1 MLSSLYWQSESG
13 SPPLRIG
20 LLLDSAELPSCF
32 AEVVDHILQSDFVGL
47 ELLVF
52 NAEEEK
58 KAAEPPL
65 KRSLFRKVI
74 DPLLNSQRR
83 QTLFFD
89 LYQRWDR
96 RNIVPSEDPLALV
109 DCSARLEHVESIS
122 VTPTRKR
129 FVHRFPTDAIERIRE
144 KQLDVLIRFGF
155 NILRGEILTAAKYG
169 VWSYH
174 HGDGDYY
181 RGGPAHFWEV
191 YEGNPISG
199 AMLQVLT
206 EELDA
211 GKVMYKGLFAT
222 CPGVSRARNCVQPY
236 WGAST
241 FMIQKLHDL
250 HQHGWEH
257 IERTAVRSAPYLG
270 KKSIYTAPT
279 NSEMLRWLG
288 PVLVRKPLRRLVRR
302 PMIKHWRLAVRSGA
316 GLIVNSGPAPDLS
329 GFRWIESPKG
339 RFYADPFM
347 IEDCGKVWVF
357 FEDFD
362 YATQRGRISCAE
374 VQKGG
379 IANPV
384 PVLERPYHLSY
395 PCVFRADNA
404 MYMIPETGSNGT
416 VELYRCVRFPDKWDM
431 ERELFRARAVDTTIW
446 MDDGLYWFFVTLQEP
461 RGFGTQL
468 WLFYASALT
477 GGWTPYPGNPI
488 STDVRNSRGAGAI
501 FRYNGK
507 LFRPSQDCSK
517 HYGYSFTLNEIVVWD
532 RYQYQEKPCVTINPL
547 WARGLVGTHTYSRV
561 GQVEIIDGCVPLP
574 AGTVRTRT
582 DLDPAYPYLT

>member
-1 MLSSLYWQSESG
+1 MLSSLYRQSTG
-13 SPPLRIG
+13 GGPPLRIG
-20 LLLDSAELPSCF
+20 LLLDSAKLPGCF
-32 AEVVDHILQSDFVGL
+32 AEVVDHILQSNFARL

-52 NAEEEK
+52 NAEERE
-58 KAAEPPL
+58 KAAEPTV
-65 KRSLFRKVI
+65 KRSLFRKAI
-74 DPLLNSQRR
+74 DLLRNRQRR
-83 QTLFFD
+83 QTLLFD
-89 LYQRWDR
+89 LYERWDR
-96 RNIVPSEDPLALV
+96 RNIVPSEDPNALV
-109 DCSARLEHVESIS
+109 DCSARLENVASIT
-122 VTPTRKR
+122 VTPIKKR
-129 FVHRFPTDAIERIRE
+129 FVHRFPAEAIERIRE
-144 KQLDVLIRFGF
+144 ERLDVLIRFGF

-181 RGGPAHFWEV
+181 RGGPPHFWEV
-191 YEGNPISG
+191 YEGNPLSG

-211 GKVMYKGLFAT
+211 GKVLYKGLFAT
-222 CPGVSRARNCVQPY
+222 SPGISRVRNCVQPY

-241 FMIQKLHDL
+241 FMIQKLREL

-257 IERTAVRSAPYLG
+257 IERTALLPAPYLG
-270 KKSIYTAPT
+270 KKKLYTAPS
-279 NSEMLRWLG
+279 NMEMLRWLG
-288 PVLVRKPLRRLVRR
+288 PVLAGKSWRRLKRR
-302 PMIKHWRLAVRSGA
+302 ATIKHWRLAVRFGA
-316 GLIVNSGPAPDLS
+316 RSIVNSGPVPDLG

-347 IEDCGKVWVF
+347 IEEDGKLWVF

-374 VQKGG
+374 VREDG

-384 PVLERPYHLSY
+384 SVLERPYHLSY
-395 PCVFRADNA
+395 PCVFRTGNT

-431 ERELFRARAVDTTIW
+431 EKELFKAKAVDTTIW

-461 RGFGTQL
+461 RGSGSQL
-468 WLFYASALT
+468 WLFYATALT
-477 GGWTPYPGNPI
+477 AEWTPHPCNPI

-501 FRYNGK
+501 FRNNGK
-507 LFRPSQDCSK
+507 LFRPSQDCGK

-532 RYQYQEKPCVTINPL
+532 RWQYREKACATANPD
-547 WARGLVGTHTYSRV
+547 WAEGLVATHTYSQL
-561 GQVEIIDGCVPLP
+561 GQGEIIDGCVPLP
-574 AGTVRTRT
+574 AGRVR
-582 DLDPAYPYLT
+582 DLH